1 MNFVYFF
8 HKKLEHSENYFNQLI
23 ISIFVVLNVHI
34 NYTCIWNIKSTEIA
48 ISLFF
53 FLGTGDSGGGTE
65 SPIRRWTGLHYTE
78 PGDDGVDLIGL
89 SESGRSNGEIWRD
102 QMGTGFGSS
111 GMKSTRHLPPQP
123 KYHDNFHKNFYSHRS
138 PTSATI
144 QVWSNEKNYIFLSI
158 DVFHLILS

>member
-1 MNFVYFF
+1 MWSWLVTVKWNLVYYRRNPWSLVIMNI
-8 HKKLEHSENYFNQLI
+8 L
-23 ISIFVVLNVHI
+23 
-34 NYTCIWNIKSTEIA
+34 W
-48 ISLFF
+48 
-53 FLGTGDSGGGTE
+53 LGTGDSGGTE

-89 SESGRSNGEIWRD
+89 SESSRSNGEIWRD

-111 GMKSTRHLPPQP
+111 GMKSTRHLPQP

-144 QVWSNEKNYIFLSI
+144 QVWPDRKPRYPSKILKAFSLSLASSPASSCIPPQFLLFLTS
-158 DVFHLILS
+158 FL